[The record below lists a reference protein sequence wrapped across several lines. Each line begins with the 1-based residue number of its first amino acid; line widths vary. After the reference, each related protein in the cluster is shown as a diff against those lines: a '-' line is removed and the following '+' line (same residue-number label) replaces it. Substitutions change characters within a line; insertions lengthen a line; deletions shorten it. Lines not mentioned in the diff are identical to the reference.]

1 MENFGPFPGKAAL
14 DFRPLEDI
22 FLITGKTGAGKTS
35 VFDAVCYAL
44 YGKVPGSRS
53 ASIERLISDFAGRGA
68 EASVAL
74 EFSAGADVWR
84 VERVLR
90 AEEGKDDAVKIDS
103 SALLF
108 KRTGAE
114 ETWEAAASRKNE
126 TNAKLLSILG
136 LNAEEFFKIVLLP
149 QGEFAE
155 FLQLK
160 TQDRRQIL
168 GKLFPIDRAARVMEA
183 AHEKARQIK
192 SDALSAQK
200 NLEDALSRV
209 RFENYDEERLRAVTE
224 AAAAR
229 EAAREAESRYR
240 DFRDR
245 RRLVEERRREREKA
259 AKDAEEKSAL
269 HRELAVRMEAL
280 ERQKEKA
287 AEAGEEQRR
296 LTMRLPC
303 LEELAAKKIKLLS
316 AEKEAAALE
325 QELAAAVLECS
336 EYRRK
341 LAALDEEKT
350 QLEEKAG
357 EADDLE
363 NRWEAEHKKIE
374 ALRELKKELAA
385 AEEKGAERAAA
396 EKMFLE
402 TGEELAALERRVPV
416 LEAECAAL
424 KAEHEKARQGE
435 AAALLAV
442 RLHEGEPCPVCGAL
456 DHPFPAAAVKR
467 EFGLEERIA
476 SLEGGIRDAAE
487 KRSKLRADLEH
498 AQNSLALCDKRLGE
512 QRGRLVTLA
521 ANAAAETTGAETPP
535 RFPRLPAVSAQL
547 AARSKAFEEL
557 ANMRDDARRSRKRLL
572 GFFGERGR
580 LLDQYNSLET
590 RRAALT
596 EKKSHKMETIAS
608 LKKEEQDLFA
618 KLEPL
623 ETADSG
629 GLDPAAVRKR
639 IKDCERFIADYARE
653 REELVAACSAA
664 AQAEQ
669 SALKRGEETL
679 ALLEAALEQGAVG
692 EEELAGLEQEK
703 NKRAE
708 LSQKAASDLA
718 ALEENKRR
726 LDEAAFRAETLSRE
740 AARFEALDRDLS
752 GRNPKKKPFDS
763 WLLSLYLAEVA
774 AFATKRL
781 ERMSEGRYSLQLD
794 AAGNKRGLSG
804 LDLSVFDAD
813 TGRRRPCGTL
823 SGGESFM
830 ASISL
835 ALGLAD
841 SIQARHG
848 GLLIEAVFIDEGFG
862 SLDDEA
868 LQKALTILDELRETR
883 MVALI
888 SHVAE
893 MRGQIPSRV
902 EILKT
907 PAGSKIVQ

>member
-1 MENFGPFPGKAAL
+1 MENFGPFPGKAVV
-14 DFRPLEDI
+14 DFRLLEDI

-68 EASVAL
+68 EASVVL
-74 EFSAGADVWR
+74 EFSAGAGVWK

-90 AEEGKDDAVKIDS
+90 AETGKDGAVTVDS

-108 KRTGAE
+108 RRTAE
-114 ETWEAAASRKNE
+114 ETWEAAASRKSE

-168 GKLFPIDRAARVMEA
+168 AKLFPIDKAARVMEA
-183 AHEKARQIK
+183 AREKARQLK
-192 SDALSAQK
+192 SDALAARK
-200 NLEDALSRV
+200 NLEEALSRV
-209 RFENYDEERLRAVTE
+209 RFETYDEEHLRAVTE
-224 AAAAR
+224 AEAAG
-229 EAAREAESRYR
+229 EAARGAEARYR

-245 RRLVEERRREREKA
+245 WNLVEERRREREKA
-259 AKDAEEKSAL
+259 ARDAEEKSARR
-269 HRELAVRMEAL
+269 RECAARMEAL
-280 ERQKEKA
+280 EQRREKVL
-287 AEAGEEQRR
+287 EAGEERRR
-296 LTMRLPC
+296 LALRLPW
-303 LEELAAKKIKLLS
+303 LEELAAKKTKLL
-316 AEKEAAALE
+316 AAGQEAAALE

-336 EYRRK
+336 GHRRK
-341 LAALDEEKT
+341 LAVLDEEKK
-350 QLEEKAG
+350 QLEEQAG

-363 NRWEAEHKKIE
+363 NRREAEHQKIE
-374 ALRELKKELAA
+374 ALKELKKELAA
-385 AEEKGAERAAA
+385 AEETETERAAS
-396 EKMFLE
+396 EQMVLE
-402 TGEELAALERRVPV
+402 TGEALAALERRIPV

-424 KAEHEKARQGE
+424 QEEHKKARQGE
-435 AAALLAV
+435 AAALLAASL
-442 RLHEGEPCPVCGAL
+442 REGEPCPVCGAV
-456 DHPFPAAAVKR
+456 DHPFPAAAIKR
-467 EFGLEERIA
+467 AFGLEERIA
-476 SLEGGIRDAAE
+476 SLEGSIRDAAE
-487 KRSKLRADLEH
+487 KRSKLRADWEH
-498 AQNSLALCDKRLGE
+498 ERGRLALCDKRLGE

-521 ANAAAETTGAETPP
+521 AAAAPEKTEAAAETPP
-535 RFPRLPAVSAQL
+535 RLPRLSEVGARL

-557 ANMRDDARRSRKRLL
+557 ANRRDAARRARTRLL
-572 GFFGERGR
+572 GFFEERGR
-580 LLDQYNSLET
+580 LLDQYNRLET
-590 RRAALT
+590 RRAALA
-596 EKKSHKMETIAS
+596 EKTSHRKETIAL
-608 LKKEEQDLFA
+608 LKKEEQELFA
-618 KLEPL
+618 RLDMGPL
-623 ETADSG
+623 EAG
-629 GLDPAAVRKR
+629 ALDPAAVRQR
-639 IKDCERFIADYARE
+639 IKDCERYAADYARE

-664 AQAEQ
+664 AEAEQ
-669 SALKRGEETL
+669 SALKRGEETM
-679 ALLEAALEQGAVG
+679 ALLEAALERGPVSG
-692 EEELAGLEQEK
+692 EELAALEREK
-703 NKRAE
+703 SKRAE
-708 LSQKAASDLA
+708 LLQKAASALA
-718 ALEENKRR
+718 ALEENRRR
-726 LDEAAFRAETLSRE
+726 LDEAASRAETLSRE

-774 AFATKRL
+774 AFATRRL

-794 AAGNKRGLSG
+794 TAGNKRGLSG
-804 LDLSVFDAD
+804 LDLSVFDGD

-848 GLLIEAVFIDEGFG
+848 ELLIEAVFIDEGFG

-893 MRGQIPSRV
+893 MRGQIPSTV

-907 PAGSKIVQ
+907 QAGSRIIQ